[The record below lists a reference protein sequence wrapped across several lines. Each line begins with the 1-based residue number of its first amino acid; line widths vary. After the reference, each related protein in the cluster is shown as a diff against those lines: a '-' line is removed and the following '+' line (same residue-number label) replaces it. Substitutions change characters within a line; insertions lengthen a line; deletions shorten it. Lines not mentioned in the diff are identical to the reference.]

1 MKKLLPALALFV
13 APLLGSDSPTGYD
26 GATVVADEALQGTW
40 GRVRVE
46 RNGQLLMTPYVV
58 VTFRGRTWE
67 EKTGGHVRR
76 GIFTVDPSRNPRRL
90 DLVHPDDPPGT
101 VRKFI
106 YQVNGD
112 TLRVAYTW
120 RLASRRRRST
130 NPTTK
135 PASTSPPT
143 GARRSS
149 RPVLFVCIDSVNLGN
164 PQRRGVFR

>member
-1 MKKLLPALALFV
+1 VKKLLPALALFV

-120 RLASRRRRST
+120 RLGEPPAAFNEPDDEAGVYVATYRRA
-130 NPTTK
+130 K
-135 PASTSPPT
+135 K
-143 GARRSS
+143 
-149 RPVLFVCIDSVNLGN
+149 
-164 PQRRGVFR
+164 